1 MKLNYFIIIL
11 LLDPYFKINCWIY
24 RGILGVLVKKLLNLI
39 SFPPISLN
47 FRGNEN
53 LRF

>member
-1 MKLNYFIIIL
+1 MKLNHFIIIL
-11 LLDPYFKINCWIY
+11 LLDPYFKIKGWIY

-39 SFPPISLN
+39 SLPPN
-47 FRGNEN
+47 FGKNEN